1 MSEPFV
7 KISNLSKQFK
17 KGRPL
22 ALKEIDVEI
31 AQGQLIGLA
40 GPDGSGKTTLIRL
53 IAGLLKPSEGAITVA
68 GFDTLNDAIK
78 LHQIT
83 RYMPQRFALYEDLTV
98 EQNLTLYADL
108 TGVVGAEREVTFDKL
123 LSFTVLR
130 PFMDRLAGQLSG
142 GMKQKLG
149 LACALVCKPTLLLL
163 DEPSVGVDPISR
175 RELWQMVGQ
184 LLDEGITVVWSTAY
198 LDEAERCDS
207 VLLLNQGQL
216 LYSGP
221 PDAMRDRVA
230 GRTFQIDL
238 EKGRRHLLLKLMQQP
253 NILDGTVEG
262 GGVRILVRDPATLP
276 EGSKPTPPR
285 FEDAFIDILGGWA
298 MRHSLLAQGREAVQ
312 VEQLEVVQA
321 KGLTKKFGEF
331 VAVNHVSFTVKRGE
345 IFGLLGPNGAGKSTI
360 FKMMCGLLKPTEGEA
375 YINGLELQNA
385 SGKARAQIGHMAQK
399 FSLYGNLSTRQNLDF
414 FSRIYNLQGRERRAA
429 VDRMVEI
436 FDLTPYLDEVADEL
450 PLGFKQRLSLACATI
465 HAPPILFLDE
475 PTSGVDPITRREF
488 WLHIVSLVEKGITV
502 IVTSHFMDEA
512 EFCDRIGLVFQAELI
527 ELGTPQEL
535 KQKAGVTTLEDAFIQ
550 LIERRNG

>member
-1 MSEPFV
+1 MSDPFV

-22 ALKEIDVEI
+22 ALKGIDVEI
-31 AQGQLIGLA
+31 GQGQLIGLA

-53 IAGLLKPSEGAITVA
+53 IAGLLKPSEGRITVA

-108 TGVVGAEREVTFDKL
+108 TGVVGPEREVTFDKL
-123 LSFTVLR
+123 LSFTTLR
-130 PFMDRLAGQLSG
+130 PFMGRLAGQLSG

-175 RELWQMVGQ
+175 RELWQMVRQ
-184 LLDEGITVVWSTAY
+184 LLDEGITVLWSTAY

-221 PDAMRDRVA
+221 PSAMRDRVA
-230 GRTFQIDL
+230 GRTFQINL
-238 EKGRRHLLLKLMQQP
+238 EKGRRHLLLKLMQQA

-262 GGVRILVRDPATLP
+262 GGVRILVRDPAILP
-276 EGSKPTPPR
+276 PGSNPTPPR
-285 FEDAFIDILGGWA
+285 FEDAFIDILGGWE
-298 MRHSLLAQGREAVQ
+298 MRHSLLAQEREV
-312 VEQLEVVQA
+312 VEVEEAEIVQA

-375 YINGLELQNA
+375 YINGLELQKA

-436 FDLTPYLDEVADEL
+436 FDLAPYLDEVADEL

-535 KQKAGVTTLEDAFIQ
+535 KEKAGVATLEEAFIQ